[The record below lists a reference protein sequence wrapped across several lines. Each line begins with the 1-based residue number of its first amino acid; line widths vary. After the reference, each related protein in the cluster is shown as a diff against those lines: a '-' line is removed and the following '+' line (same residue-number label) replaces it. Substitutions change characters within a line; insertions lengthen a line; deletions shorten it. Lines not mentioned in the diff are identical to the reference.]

1 MPTPSQTLHRIG
13 VATLVFAAVARVLAL
28 LSAQSP
34 SSPWR
39 IALFAG
45 PLESL
50 QLSLL
55 FVGFF
60 SILAVR
66 ISTSFIEWRTVF
78 CVIVGAKLISIA
90 ALVGA
95 STGMLGVQLADPRPW
110 ALSLFLVRTLGE
122 LFLGLSVFFWIRALS
137 RSGNES

>member
-1 MPTPSQTLHRIG
+1 MLHRVG
-13 VATLVFAAVARVLAL
+13 VATLGFAAVARVLAL

-50 QLSLL
+50 QLALL

-60 SILAVR
+60 SILATR
-66 ISTSFIEWRTVF
+66 ISAAAIEWRTVLS
-78 CVIVGAKLISIA
+78 VVVGAKLISIA
-90 ALVGA
+90 ALIGA

-110 ALSLFLVRTLGE
+110 ALSLFLMRTLGE
-122 LFLGLSVFFWIRALS
+122 VFLGLSLFFWIRALS
-137 RSGNES
+137 RSGNAS